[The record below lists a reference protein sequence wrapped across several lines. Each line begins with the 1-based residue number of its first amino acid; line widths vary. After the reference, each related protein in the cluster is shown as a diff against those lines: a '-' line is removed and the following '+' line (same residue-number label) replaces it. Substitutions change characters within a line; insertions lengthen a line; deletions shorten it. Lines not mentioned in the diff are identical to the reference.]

1 MNRFQLVILFIC
13 SISTIANSQNVDN
26 AVFKEIRNLI
36 NPKVHVKRTP
46 NLDAAAKFHAE
57 YLILHATTGHLQI
70 DSPNTK
76 TPMRRAEKF
85 GDFGMGVYEV
95 CWAGTNKYNNLPK
108 TAKEAI
114 EYFKISEKH
123 WDIMTRSM
131 SERDSVRF
139 GYSLINNNKWCA
151 CVIIYS
157 TGPQVKLDS
166 NGFNINNSYK

>member
-1 MNRFQLVILFIC
+1 MNRFQFVLFFIL
-13 SISTIANSQNVDN
+13 SIPTIVNSQDGYDD
-26 AVFKEIRNLI
+26 VFKEIRSLI
-36 NPKVHVKRTP
+36 NPKVHVKRTR

-57 YLILHATTGHLQI
+57 YLILHAAIGHLQI

-123 WDIMTRSM
+123 WDIMTRAM

-139 GYSLINNNKWCA
+139 GYSLVNNNNWCA

-157 TGPQVKLDS
+157 TGPQVIDNS
-166 NGFNINNSYK
+166 NEFKKNR